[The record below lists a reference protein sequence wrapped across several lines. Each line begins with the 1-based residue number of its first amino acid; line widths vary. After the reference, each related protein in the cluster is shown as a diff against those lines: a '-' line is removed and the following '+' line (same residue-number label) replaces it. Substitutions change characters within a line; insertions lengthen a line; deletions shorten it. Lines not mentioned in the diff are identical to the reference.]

1 MNQKI
6 IEPPRHQQN
15 LATEITEH
23 TEKFSVVSVI
33 SVARSCFS
41 WHLGGVAGFFM
52 KQVAPMVFLLLAMEM
67 AQAADVIPPPGVLK
81 LDGRPAPALRLADMD
96 GKTVDL
102 AQLKGRWVLV
112 HFWASWCGPC
122 RREMPTLPAL
132 IKTFPA
138 ERLSV
143 LLVNTAESDDDV
155 FSFLASV
162 SPELITLMDR
172 DGQTTERWQPR
183 GLPSTFFVDP
193 QGRLRY
199 LALGGRDWGSKAYLD
214 FLRELTK

>member
-1 MNQKI
+1 
-6 IEPPRHQQN
+6 
-15 LATEITEH
+15 
-23 TEKFSVVSVI
+23 
-33 SVARSCFS
+33 
-41 WHLGGVAGFFM
+41 M
-52 KQVAPMVFLLLAMEM
+52 KQLISGIALACFLGTVLA
-67 AQAADVIPPPGVLK
+67 ATPPAGVLK
-81 LDGRPAPALRLADMD
+81 LDGRPAPALRLVDMD

-122 RREMPTLPAL
+122 RREMPTLPTL

-143 LLVNTAESDDDV
+143 LLVNTAEGDDEV

-162 SPELITLMDR
+162 SPELATLMDR

-199 LALGGRDWGSKAYLD
+199 LALGGRDWESKAYLD
-214 FLRELTK
+214 FLRELTKN